1 VPPGFRFL
9 FLSDIIDQMATMILS
24 STGDGRD

>member
-1 VPPGFRFL
+1 MPPGFRFL
-9 FLSDIIDQMATMILS
+9 FLSDIIDEMGTMILS